1 MNHEALIQLALDCG
15 ATKATI
21 ISQDQIVTS
30 ATFRD
35 ICVGNG
41 CGLYGK
47 CWMCP
52 PDIGDIDALM
62 KDIRKYSHGLWYQ
75 TIRDLEDSFDFE
87 GMSEAGRLH
96 VLVSQRLQ
104 ASLFPLLTK
113 DVLHLSCGGCRLCQR
128 CTKLDGEPCRMPD
141 KALSSLE
148 AYGIDVYQ
156 TTKDTELKYING
168 PDTVTFFGLVLLQ
181 EEDNG

>member
-1 MNHEALIQLALDCG
+1 MDQQTLIQLAIDCG

-21 ISQDQIVTS
+21 ITQTQIVTS
-30 ATFRD
+30 AAFRD
-35 ICVGNG
+35 ICAGNG
-41 CGLYGK
+41 CGMYGK

-52 PDIGDIDALM
+52 PDAGDIETLM
-62 KDIRKYSHGLWYQ
+62 AEIRKYTYGLWYQ

-96 VLVSQRLQ
+96 VLVSQNIQERIKKE
-104 ASLFPLLTK
+104 SPK
-113 DVLHLSCGGCRLCQR
+113 DFLHLSCGGCRLCQR
-128 CTKLDGEPCRMPD
+128 CAKLDGEPCRMPN

-156 TTKDTELKYING
+156 TTKDTDLKYING
-168 PDTVTFFGLVLLQ
+168 PDTVTYFGIVLFR
-181 EEDNG
+181 EEAHG

>member
-1 MNHEALIQLALDCG
+1 MNHQTLIQAALDCG
-15 ATKATI
+15 ATKATV
-21 ISQDQIVTS
+21 ISQEQIVTS
-30 ATFRD
+30 AAFRD
-35 ICVGNG
+35 ICVSNG
-41 CGLYGK
+41 CGMYGK

-52 PDIGDIDALM
+52 PDAGDIDVLM
-62 KDIRKYSHGLWYQ
+62 AEIRKYTHGLWYQ

-96 VLVSQRLQ
+96 VLVSQKLQ
-104 ASLFPLLTK
+104 DETVELLPA
-113 DVLHLSCGGCRLCQR
+113 DSLHLSCGGCRLCER
-128 CTKLDGEPCRMPD
+128 CAKLDNQPCRMPD

-168 PDTVTFFGLVLLQ
+168 PDTVTYFGIILFR
-181 EEDNG
+181 EEENV